1 MIKVS
6 ATGMVVPLK
15 TDLRF
20 PMPGQWGHGD
30 RIIQSCGGIMIKAIF
45 FDIDGTILS
54 HRIKDVPI
62 STRQAL
68 CQLSDIHVDR
78 VIATGRHSTEID
90 RLPVNDIKFDAYI
103 TLNGQLCYDLKG
115 NVFYEN
121 PIKETGEILKFF
133 HSSTVPVM
141 LVEKD
146 RMYINFI
153 NNDVVQAHEAIS
165 TPLPTIME
173 YTGNTIYQAIFY
185 VKKAEQSKITGC
197 LKNVEITRWND
208 SAVDVV
214 EKGGS
219 KVTGI
224 QKYLSIKEYTRE
236 EAAAFGDGENDI
248 EMLRY
253 VQEGIAMG
261 NANDFVKSIADYV
274 TADIDDNGIEKGL
287 RYLGLL

>member
-1 MIKVS
+1 ME
-6 ATGMVVPLK
+6 TGLFRVAEVLWLK
-15 TDLRF
+15 LF
-20 PMPGQWGHGD
+20 
-30 RIIQSCGGIMIKAIF
+30 F

-133 HSSTVPVM
+133 HSST
-141 LVEKD
+141 D
-146 RMYINFI
+146 
-153 NNDVVQAHEAIS
+153 
-165 TPLPTIME
+165 
-173 YTGNTIYQAIFY
+173 
-185 VKKAEQSKITGC
+185 
-197 LKNVEITRWND
+197 
-208 SAVDVV
+208 
-214 EKGGS
+214 
-219 KVTGI
+219 
-224 QKYLSIKEYTRE
+224 
-236 EAAAFGDGENDI
+236 DI

-261 NANDFVKSIADYV
+261 NADDFVKSVADYV
-274 TADIDDNGIEKGL
+274 TADIDDNGIIQDVKFKTFGCGAAVATSSMATELVKGKTVQEALQVTNKAVMEALDGLPPVKVHCSLLAEEAIHAALWDYAEKNGIKIEGL
-287 RYLGLL
+287 EKPVNDISEKEEAPEEEY

>member
-1 MIKVS
+1 
-6 ATGMVVPLK
+6 
-15 TDLRF
+15 
-20 PMPGQWGHGD
+20 
-30 RIIQSCGGIMIKAIF
+30 MIKAIF

-185 VKKAEQSKITGC
+185 TAHYHH
-197 LKNVEITRWND
+197 
-208 SAVDVV
+208 AVLSGL
-214 EKGGS
+214 EK
-219 KVTGI
+219 
-224 QKYLSIKEYTRE
+224 
-236 EAAAFGDGENDI
+236 
-248 EMLRY
+248 
-253 VQEGIAMG
+253 
-261 NANDFVKSIADYV
+261 
-274 TADIDDNGIEKGL
+274 EK
-287 RYLGLL
+287 

>member
-1 MIKVS
+1 MKPWAFLI
-6 ATGMVVPLK
+6 
-15 TDLRF
+15 
-20 PMPGQWGHGD
+20 
-30 RIIQSCGGIMIKAIF
+30 GIF
-45 FDIDGTILS
+45 
-54 HRIKDVPI
+54 
-62 STRQAL
+62 Q
-68 CQLSDIHVDR
+68 
-78 VIATGRHSTEID
+78 
-90 RLPVNDIKFDAYI
+90 PVNGEPAAV
-103 TLNGQLCYDLKG
+103 TEDLHHTKAVCFRSSGLKINQGTAVG

-165 TPLPTIME
+165 TPLPIIME

-197 LKNVEITRWND
+197 LKNVEIMRWND
-208 SAVDVV
+208 GAVDVV

>member
-1 MIKVS
+1 
-6 ATGMVVPLK
+6 
-15 TDLRF
+15 
-20 PMPGQWGHGD
+20 
-30 RIIQSCGGIMIKAIF
+30 
-45 FDIDGTILS
+45 
-54 HRIKDVPI
+54 
-62 STRQAL
+62 
-68 CQLSDIHVDR
+68 
-78 VIATGRHSTEID
+78 
-90 RLPVNDIKFDAYI
+90 
-103 TLNGQLCYDLKG
+103 
-115 NVFYEN
+115 
-121 PIKETGEILKFF
+121 
-133 HSSTVPVM
+133 M

-224 QKYLSIKEYTRE
+224 QNIYL
-236 EAAAFGDGENDI
+236 
-248 EMLRY
+248 LRNIP
-253 VQEGIAMG
+253 G
-261 NANDFVKSIADYV
+261 KKRRHLV
-274 TADIDDNGIEKGL
+274 TE
-287 RYLGLL
+287 RMT

>member
-1 MIKVS
+1 M
-6 ATGMVVPLK
+6 
-15 TDLRF
+15 F
-20 PMPGQWGHGD
+20 
-30 RIIQSCGGIMIKAIF
+30 
-45 FDIDGTILS
+45 
-54 HRIKDVPI
+54 
-62 STRQAL
+62 
-68 CQLSDIHVDR
+68 
-78 VIATGRHSTEID
+78 
-90 RLPVNDIKFDAYI
+90 
-103 TLNGQLCYDLKG
+103 
-115 NVFYEN
+115 
-121 PIKETGEILKFF
+121 
-133 HSSTVPVM
+133 
-141 LVEKD
+141 
-146 RMYINFI
+146 
-153 NNDVVQAHEAIS
+153 
-165 TPLPTIME
+165 
-173 YTGNTIYQAIFY
+173 
-185 VKKAEQSKITGC
+185 KKCRNQ
-197 LKNVEITRWND
+197 RWND

>member
-1 MIKVS
+1 MKPSHFSLVHFSRLMASQQLSQKTCIIQKLYVS
-6 ATGMVVPLK
+6 AAPDSGDMETGLFRVAEVLWLK
-15 TDLRF
+15 LF
-20 PMPGQWGHGD
+20 
-30 RIIQSCGGIMIKAIF
+30 F

-133 HSSTVPVM
+133 HSST
-141 LVEKD
+141 D
-146 RMYINFI
+146 
-153 NNDVVQAHEAIS
+153 
-165 TPLPTIME
+165 
-173 YTGNTIYQAIFY
+173 
-185 VKKAEQSKITGC
+185 
-197 LKNVEITRWND
+197 
-208 SAVDVV
+208 
-214 EKGGS
+214 
-219 KVTGI
+219 
-224 QKYLSIKEYTRE
+224 
-236 EAAAFGDGENDI
+236 DI

-261 NANDFVKSIADYV
+261 NADDFVKSVADYV

>member
-1 MIKVS
+1 
-6 ATGMVVPLK
+6 MV
-15 TDLRF
+15 
-20 PMPGQWGHGD
+20 
-30 RIIQSCGGIMIKAIF
+30 KAIF

-103 TLNGQLCYDLKG
+103 TLNGQLCYDLKD

-133 HSSTVPVM
+133 HSST
-141 LVEKD
+141 D
-146 RMYINFI
+146 
-153 NNDVVQAHEAIS
+153 
-165 TPLPTIME
+165 
-173 YTGNTIYQAIFY
+173 
-185 VKKAEQSKITGC
+185 
-197 LKNVEITRWND
+197 
-208 SAVDVV
+208 
-214 EKGGS
+214 
-219 KVTGI
+219 
-224 QKYLSIKEYTRE
+224 
-236 EAAAFGDGENDI
+236 DI

-261 NANDFVKSIADYV
+261 NADDFVKSVADCV

-287 RYLGLL
+287 HYLGLL

>member
-1 MIKVS
+1 MKSYSLAVHYEAFAFLIGTFQPVNGEP
-6 ATGMVVPLK
+6 AAVTE
-15 TDLRF
+15 DLHHTKAVCFRSS
-20 PMPGQWGHGD
+20 GQWGHGD
-30 RIIQSCGGIMIKAIF
+30 RIIQSCGGIMVKAIF

-103 TLNGQLCYDLKG
+103 TLNGQLCYDLKD

-133 HSSTVPVM
+133 HSST
-141 LVEKD
+141 D
-146 RMYINFI
+146 
-153 NNDVVQAHEAIS
+153 
-165 TPLPTIME
+165 
-173 YTGNTIYQAIFY
+173 
-185 VKKAEQSKITGC
+185 
-197 LKNVEITRWND
+197 
-208 SAVDVV
+208 
-214 EKGGS
+214 
-219 KVTGI
+219 
-224 QKYLSIKEYTRE
+224 
-236 EAAAFGDGENDI
+236 DI

-261 NANDFVKSIADYV
+261 NADDFVKSVADCV

-287 RYLGLL
+287 HYLGLL